1 MIHEPNA
8 TTGCRWRP
16 TSAYF
21 ATSQADRLDEIA
33 SVEEKEVT
41 LPQLAMS
48 EAYEIAE
55 EVHERWRYVLGFR
68 GEAEAPPQ
76 EEEPAPV
83 IRSAQLSGRPAES
96 AAPAPTGRV
105 AAVTRVG
112 AAPIIPLEDT
122 ALAGSE
128 RVRID
133 IGGQM
138 MAEVMT
144 EVRATLTTKSAAV
157 ALDIWTTTLQS
168 PTMVPFSASAAR
180 STRSTSQRMARVTSC
195 VLRASS
201 RRRPS
206 TSSPT
211 ASRIVAVP
219 YGFRGMQ
226 RRTSTAIS
234 KTAAPYNDG
243 TGLASPTWHDYVT
256 WPKIFPQKSY
266 IASSPNQDI
275 GLID

>member
-8 TTGCRWRP
+8 PTGCRWRP

-128 RVRID
+128 RVTID

-144 EVRATLTTKSAAV
+144 EVRANLTTKSAAV
-157 ALDIWTTTLQS
+157 
-168 PTMVPFSASAAR
+168 SASEAAPSASEAAIEQPSECDGLAAPCGSEPAADEQVEDPGAPRGLLAR
-180 STRSTSQRMARVTSC
+180 SLSELLEPREPASAPDSTGRG
-195 VLRASS
+195 VLLLAAVS
-201 RRRPS
+201 
-206 TSSPT
+206 
-211 ASRIVAVP
+211 AALVLGVVAV
-219 YGFRGMQ
+219 RSLQ
-226 RRTSTAIS
+226 RR
-234 KTAAPYNDG
+234 N
-243 TGLASPTWHDYVT
+243 
-256 WPKIFPQKSY
+256 
-266 IASSPNQDI
+266 
-275 GLID
+275 